1 MDVAGPKTL
10 GDDQPPPPVEAL
22 LGGFFHDDQPP
33 KVGLVLPGR
42 ETLAPH
48 HRQ

>member
-1 MDVAGPKTL
+1 MDAAGAKTL
-10 GDDQPPPPVEAL
+10 GDDQPPPPVETI

-33 KVGLVLPGR
+33 EVGLVLPRR
-42 ETLAPH
+42 EALAPH